1 MVIKCKKL
9 KIMPQAKPMCKTKG
23 EGMGKVQ
30 SNISRKHKII
40 LNKKTIVIMISMI
53 DIRDPRKKHIQQF
66 ILLLIDVIVHN
77 N

>member
-9 KIMPQAKPMCKTKG
+9 KLMPQVTHMCNTKG

-40 LNKKTIVIMISMI
+40 LNK
-53 DIRDPRKKHIQQF
+53 RNNNCN
-66 ILLLIDVIVHN
+66 ILILRLKCYNKCQYGLHRVIVEC
-77 N
+77 